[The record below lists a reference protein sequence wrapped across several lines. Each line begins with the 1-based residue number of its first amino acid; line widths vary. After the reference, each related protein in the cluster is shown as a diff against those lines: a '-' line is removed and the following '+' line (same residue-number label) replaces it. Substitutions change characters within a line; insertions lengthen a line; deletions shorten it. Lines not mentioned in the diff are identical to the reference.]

1 MPDDQVI
8 YEETKLFKLLILV
21 PLSTANVEHE
31 FSVLPIWVTKLCI
44 SILTQNI
51 NQLMHLALLSEPDQM
66 SDKT

>member
-31 FSVLPIWVTKLCI
+31 FSVLRMGNKIVYQYFNTKHKPINAFSSTK
-44 SILTQNI
+44 
-51 NQLMHLALLSEPDQM
+51 
-66 SDKT
+66 